1 MSRLSRKVKR
11 LQRKNSQSHIFLLF
25 LFLLFVGGLAI
36 VARIYALAPVKIVDA
51 SMTPKFKEQSTHWMC
66 KLPQCLTEIKD
77 QDIVWLSLKSGETMV
92 RRVLAMPGDSIEITD
107 KGRVR
112 TPHRNYKWKGEDAF
126 IQSHTIYVPKAG
138 DTLYF
143 DKLNEVEQDY
153 VVAYLHTHG
162 EKIAIKSTLWQG
174 DREINIDRVGATKI
188 ANRQVSLKEVDFL
201 PWQDRYLIELQI
213 RQAEPGNAPIKIK
226 RELFRLKPAK
236 LELTPPPTA
245 ADSTAVDSIKTDSVK
260 VAHVDSSKAAKADST
275 QKDSTKKDSAVAAA
289 PKKHEE
295 EVEQYLD
302 EPLNKIVIEE
312 DCYYMA
318 CIKGSSCPDSREL
331 GYFTHK
337 DFIGRYMEWPDRF
350 KTKVLDPIQRY
361 AKMSLDYLLLLLAP
375 EEEDNPEES
384 EESSNDKES
393 SNNATSNE

>member
-1 MSRLSRKVKR
+1 MSRLSRKVKW
-11 LQRKNSQSHIFLLF
+11 LQRRNSQSHIFLLF
-25 LFLLFVGGLAI
+25 LFLLFVCGVAI
-36 VARIYALAPVKIVDA
+36 VGRLYAIAPVKIMDA
-51 SMTPKFKEQSTHWMC
+51 SMTPKFKEQSTHWIC
-66 KLPQCLTEIKD
+66 KLPQCLSEIRD

-112 TPHRNYKWKGEDAF
+112 TPHRNFKWKGEDAF

-153 VVAYLHTHG
+153 IVAYLHTHG

-236 LELTPPPTA
+236 LELTPPPTTS
-245 ADSTAVDSIKTDSVK
+245 ADSTIGDSVKTDSVK
-260 VAHVDSSKAAKADST
+260 VAHVDSSKTAKSDT
-275 QKDSTKKDSAVAAA
+275 TKKDSTKKDSAVAVA

-312 DCYYMA
+312 DCYYMT

-350 KTKVLDPIQRY
+350 KTKVIDPIQRY
-361 AKMSLDYLLLLLAP
+361 AKMTLDYLLSQLAP
-375 EEEDNPEES
+375 EEETNPEES
-384 EESSNDKES
+384 EEVPN
-393 SNNATSNE
+393 NNATSNE

>member
-1 MSRLSRKVKR
+1 M
-11 LQRKNSQSHIFLLF
+11 F
-25 LFLLFVGGLAI
+25 LFLLFICGVAF
-36 VARIYALAPVKIVDA
+36 VARLYAIAPVKIMDA
-51 SMTPKFKEQSTHWMC
+51 SMTPKFKEQSIHWMC
-66 KLPQCLTEIKD
+66 KLPQCLSKIKE

-126 IQSHTIYVPKAG
+126 IQSQTIYVPKAG

-153 VVAYLHTHG
+153 ILAYLHTHG

-236 LELTPPPTA
+236 LELTPPPTSS
-245 ADSTAVDSIKTDSVK
+245 ADSTVSDAIKTDSVK
-260 VAHVDSSKAAKADST
+260 VAHVDSSKAAKSDST
-275 QKDSTKKDSAVAAA
+275 QNDTTKKDSAVAAPAKPA
-289 PKKHEE
+289 PAKEE
-295 EVEQYLD
+295 PEKYLD

-312 DCYYMA
+312 DCYYMT

-337 DFIGRYMEWPDRF
+337 DFIGRYLEWPDRF
-350 KTKVLDPIQRY
+350 KNRIIVPAKKFLDKSIEY
-361 AKMSLDYLLLLLAP
+361 ILSLLTP
-375 EEEDNPEES
+375 EEDS
-384 EESSNDKES
+384 EENPSEDEEVENKSDSTK
-393 SNNATSNE
+393 

>member
-25 LFLLFVGGLAI
+25 LFLLFICGVAF
-36 VARIYALAPVKIVDA
+36 VARLYAIAPVKIMDA
-51 SMTPKFKEQSTHWMC
+51 SMTPKFKEQSIHWMC
-66 KLPQCLTEIKD
+66 KLPQCLSKIKE

-126 IQSHTIYVPKAG
+126 IQSQTIYVPKAG

-153 VVAYLHTHG
+153 ILAYLHTHG

-188 ANRQVSLKEVDFL
+188 ANRQVSLKEVDYL

-236 LELTPPPTA
+236 LELTPPPTSS
-245 ADSTAVDSIKTDSVK
+245 ADSIAGDSVKTDSVK
-260 VAHVDSSKAAKADST
+260 VAHADSSKAAKSDST
-275 QKDSTKKDSAVAAA
+275 QNDTTKKDSAVAAPAKPA
-289 PKKHEE
+289 PAKEE
-295 EVEQYLD
+295 PEQYLD

-312 DCYYMA
+312 DCYYMT

-337 DFIGRYMEWPDRF
+337 DFIGRYLEWPDRF
-350 KTKVLDPIQRY
+350 KNRIIVPAKKFLDKSIEYVLSR
-361 AKMSLDYLLLLLAP
+361 LAP
-375 EEEDNPEES
+375 EEDS
-384 EESSNDKES
+384 EENPSEDESKSNSTK
-393 SNNATSNE
+393 

>member
-1 MSRLSRKVKR
+1 MSRLSRKVNR

-25 LFLLFVGGLAI
+25 LFLLFVGGLAF

-66 KLPQCLTEIKD
+66 KLPQCLSQIKD

-126 IQSHTIYVPKAG
+126 IQSHSIYVPKAG

-153 VVAYLHTHG
+153 ILSYLHTHG

-236 LELTPPPTA
+236 LELTPPPTSS
-245 ADSTAVDSIKTDSVK
+245 ADSTVGDSAKTDSVK
-260 VAHVDSSKAAKADST
+260 VAHVDSNKTTKADTT
-275 QKDSTKKDSAVAAA
+275 QKDSTKKDSTVAVA

-312 DCYYMA
+312 DCYYMT
-318 CIKGSSCPDSREL
+318 CIKGASCPDSREL

-337 DFIGRYMEWPDRF
+337 DFIGLYMEWPDRF
-350 KTKVLDPIQRY
+350 QNRIIVPAKKILDKTIEYIL
-361 AKMSLDYLLLLLAP
+361 SLLTP
-375 EEEDNPEES
+375 EEDS
-384 EESSNDKES
+384 EENTSDNEEAETKSNFTK
-393 SNNATSNE
+393 

>member
-1 MSRLSRKVKR
+1 MFMSGLSRKVKR

-25 LFLLFVGGLAI
+25 LLLLIVLGISFVG
-36 VARIYALAPVKIVDA
+36 RIYAIAPVKIMDA

-66 KLPQCLTEIKD
+66 KLPQCLAQVKD
-77 QDIVWLSLKSGETMV
+77 QDVVWLMLKSGETMV
-92 RRVLAMPGDSIEITD
+92 RRVLAMPGDTIEITD

-112 TPHRNYKWKGEDAF
+112 TPHRNFTWKGEDAF
-126 IQSHTIYVPKAG
+126 IQSKTIYIPKAG

-153 VVAYLHTHG
+153 ILTYLHTHG
-162 EKIAIKSTLWQG
+162 EKIAVKSTLWQG

-236 LELTPPPTA
+236 LELNPPPSA
-245 ADSTAVDSIKTDSVK
+245 SADSTDSDSVKTDSIK
-260 VAHVDSSKAAKADST
+260 VALANSSKSAKTDTT
-275 QKDSTKKDSAVAAA
+275 QTDTTKKDSAVAAA
-289 PKKHEE
+289 PAKEE
-295 EVEQYLD
+295 PEQYLD

-312 DCYYMA
+312 DCYYLT
-318 CIKGSSCPDSREL
+318 CLKGSNCSDSREL

-337 DFIGRYMEWPDRF
+337 DIIGLYMEWPDRIKDRVIIPAKNF
-350 KTKVLDPIQRY
+350 LDKSIEY
-361 AKMSLDYLLLLLAP
+361 ILSLLAP
-375 EEEDNPEES
+375 EETEKAEE
-384 EESSNDKES
+384 K
-393 SNNATSNE
+393 

>member
-1 MSRLSRKVKR
+1 MFISGLSRKVKR

-25 LFLLFVGGLAI
+25 LLLLIVLGISFVG
-36 VARIYALAPVKIVDA
+36 RIYAIAPVKIMDA

-66 KLPQCLTEIKD
+66 KLPQCLAQVKD
-77 QDIVWLSLKSGETMV
+77 QDVVWLMLKSGETMV
-92 RRVLAMPGDSIEITD
+92 RRVLAMPGDTIEITD

-112 TPHRNYKWKGEDAF
+112 TPHRNFTWKGEDAF
-126 IQSHTIYVPKAG
+126 IQSKTIYIPKAG

-153 VVAYLHTHG
+153 ILTYLHTHG
-162 EKIAIKSTLWQG
+162 EKIAVKSTLWQG

-236 LELTPPPTA
+236 LELNPPPSA
-245 ADSTAVDSIKTDSVK
+245 SADSTDRDSVKTDSIK
-260 VAHVDSSKAAKADST
+260 VALADSSKSAKTDTT
-275 QKDSTKKDSAVAAA
+275 QTDTTKKDSAVAAA
-289 PKKHEE
+289 PAKEE
-295 EVEQYLD
+295 PEQYLD

-312 DCYYMA
+312 DCYYLT
-318 CIKGSSCPDSREL
+318 CLKGSNCSDSREM

-337 DFIGRYMEWPDRF
+337 DIIGLYMEWPDRIKDRVIIPAKNF
-350 KTKVLDPIQRY
+350 LDKSIEY
-361 AKMSLDYLLLLLAP
+361 ILSLLAP
-375 EEEDNPEES
+375 EETEKAEE
-384 EESSNDKES
+384 K
-393 SNNATSNE
+393 

>member
-1 MSRLSRKVKR
+1 MSGLSRKVKR

-25 LFLLFVGGLAI
+25 LFLLFIGGAAF
-36 VARIYALAPVKIVDA
+36 VARIYVVAPVKIMDA
-51 SMTPKFKEQSTHWMC
+51 SMTPMFKEQSTHWMC
-66 KLPQCLTEIKD
+66 KLPQCLSQIKD
-77 QDIVWLSLKSGETMV
+77 QDIVWLTLKSGETMV
-92 RRVLAMPGDSIEITD
+92 RRVLAMPGDTIKITD
-107 KGRVR
+107 KGRVH
-112 TPHRNYKWKGEDAF
+112 TPHRNFKWKGEDAF
-126 IQSHTIYVPKAG
+126 IQSKTIYIPKAG

-153 VVAYLHTHG
+153 ILAYLHTHG

-188 ANRQVSLKEVDFL
+188 ANRQVSLKEVDYL

-236 LELTPPPTA
+236 LELTPPPTSS
-245 ADSTAVDSIKTDSVK
+245 ADSTADTVK
-260 VAHVDSSKAAKADST
+260 VARTDSSKAAKADTT
-275 QKDSTKKDSAVAAA
+275 QKDTTKKDSAAKKDSAVAAPAKPA
-289 PKKHEE
+289 PVKEE
-295 EVEQYLD
+295 PEQYLD

-312 DCYYMA
+312 DCYYMT

-350 KTKVLDPIQRY
+350 KNRIIVPAKKFLDKSIEYVL
-361 AKMSLDYLLLLLAP
+361 SLLAP
-375 EEEDNPEES
+375 EEDS
-384 EESSNDKES
+384 EENPSDNEEAETKSNSTK
-393 SNNATSNE
+393 

>member
-1 MSRLSRKVKR
+1 MFMSGLSRKVKR

-25 LFLLFVGGLAI
+25 LFLLFIGGAAF
-36 VARIYALAPVKIVDA
+36 VARIYVVAPVKIMDA
-51 SMTPKFKEQSTHWMC
+51 SMTPMFKEQSTHWMC
-66 KLPQCLTEIKD
+66 KLPQCLSQIKD
-77 QDIVWLSLKSGETMV
+77 QDIVWLTLKSGETMV
-92 RRVLAMPGDSIEITD
+92 RRVLAMPSDTIKITD
-107 KGRVR
+107 KGRVH
-112 TPHRNYKWKGEDAF
+112 TPHRSFKWKGEDAF
-126 IQSHTIYVPKAG
+126 IQSKTIYIPKAG

-153 VVAYLHTHG
+153 ILAYLHTHG

-188 ANRQVSLKEVDFL
+188 ANRQVSLKEVDYL

-236 LELTPPPTA
+236 LELTPPPTSS
-245 ADSTAVDSIKTDSVK
+245 ADSTADTVK
-260 VAHVDSSKAAKADST
+260 VARTDSSKAAKADTT
-275 QKDSTKKDSAVAAA
+275 QKDTTKKDSAAKKDSAVAAPAKPA
-289 PKKHEE
+289 PVKEE
-295 EVEQYLD
+295 PEQYLD

-312 DCYYMA
+312 DCYYMT

-350 KTKVLDPIQRY
+350 KNRIIVPAKKFLDKSIEYVL
-361 AKMSLDYLLLLLAP
+361 SLLAP
-375 EEEDNPEES
+375 EETEEA
-384 EESSNDKES
+384 EEK
-393 SNNATSNE
+393 

>member
-1 MSRLSRKVKR
+1 MSGLSRKVKR

-25 LFLLFVGGLAI
+25 LLLLIVLGISFVG
-36 VARIYALAPVKIVDA
+36 RIYAIAPVKIMDA

-66 KLPQCLTEIKD
+66 KLPQCLAQVKD
-77 QDIVWLSLKSGETMV
+77 QDVVWLMLKSGETMV
-92 RRVLAMPGDSIEITD
+92 RRVLAMPGDTIEITD

-112 TPHRNYKWKGEDAF
+112 TPHRNFTWKGEDAF
-126 IQSHTIYVPKAG
+126 IQSKTIYIPKAG

-153 VVAYLHTHG
+153 ILTYLHTHG
-162 EKIAIKSTLWQG
+162 EKIAVKSTLWQG

-236 LELTPPPTA
+236 QELNPPPSA
-245 ADSTAVDSIKTDSVK
+245 SADSTNSDSVKTDSIK
-260 VAHVDSSKAAKADST
+260 VALADSSKSAKTDTT
-275 QKDSTKKDSAVAAA
+275 QTDTTKKDSAVAAA
-289 PKKHEE
+289 PAKEE
-295 EVEQYLD
+295 PEQYLD

-312 DCYYMA
+312 DCYYLT
-318 CIKGSSCPDSREL
+318 CLKGPNCSDSREM

-337 DFIGRYMEWPDRF
+337 DIIGLYMEWPDRIKDRVIIPAKNF
-350 KTKVLDPIQRY
+350 LDKSIEY
-361 AKMSLDYLLLLLAP
+361 ILSLLAP
-375 EEEDNPEES
+375 EETEKAEE
-384 EESSNDKES
+384 K
-393 SNNATSNE
+393 

>member
-1 MSRLSRKVKR
+1 MFMSGLSRKVKR

-25 LFLLFVGGLAI
+25 LLLLIVLGISFVG
-36 VARIYALAPVKIVDA
+36 RIYAIAPVKIMDA

-66 KLPQCLTEIKD
+66 KLPQCLTQVKD
-77 QDIVWLSLKSGETMV
+77 QDVVWLMLKSGETMV
-92 RRVLAMPGDSIEITD
+92 RRVLAMPGDTIEITD

-112 TPHRNYKWKGEDAF
+112 TPHRNFTWKGEDAF
-126 IQSHTIYVPKAG
+126 IQSKTIYIPKAG

-153 VVAYLHTHG
+153 ILTYLHTHG
-162 EKIAIKSTLWQG
+162 EKIAVKSTLWQG

-236 LELTPPPTA
+236 LELNPPPSA
-245 ADSTAVDSIKTDSVK
+245 SADSTDSDSVKTDSIK
-260 VAHVDSSKAAKADST
+260 VALADSSKSAKTDTT
-275 QKDSTKKDSAVAAA
+275 QTDTTKKDSAVAAA
-289 PKKHEE
+289 PAKEE
-295 EVEQYLD
+295 PEQYLD

-312 DCYYMA
+312 DCYYLT
-318 CIKGSSCPDSREL
+318 CLKGSNCSDSREM

-337 DFIGRYMEWPDRF
+337 DIIGLYMEWPDRIKDRVIIPAKNF
-350 KTKVLDPIQRY
+350 LDKSIEY
-361 AKMSLDYLLLLLAP
+361 ILSLLAP
-375 EEEDNPEES
+375 EETEKAEE
-384 EESSNDKES
+384 K
-393 SNNATSNE
+393 

>member
-1 MSRLSRKVKR
+1 MSGLSRKLKR

-25 LFLLFVGGLAI
+25 LFLLIVLGVSFVG
-36 VARIYALAPVKIVDA
+36 RIYAIAPVKIMDA

-66 KLPQCLTEIKD
+66 KLPQCLAQIKD
-77 QDIVWLSLKSGETMV
+77 QDVVWITLKSGETMV
-92 RRVLAMPGDSIEITD
+92 RRVLAMPGDTIEITD
-107 KGRVR
+107 KGRVH
-112 TPHRNYKWKGEDAF
+112 TPHRNFTWKGEDAF
-126 IQSHTIYVPKAG
+126 IQSKTIYIPKAG

-153 VVAYLHTHG
+153 ILTYLHTHG
-162 EKIAIKSTLWQG
+162 EKIAVKSSLWQG

-226 RELFRLKPAK
+226 RELFRLKPIK
-236 LELTPPPTA
+236 SELNPPPA
-245 ADSTAVDSIKTDSVK
+245 SSADSTIGDTVRTDSIK
-260 VAHVDSSKAAKADST
+260 VAQTDSSKTAMADTT
-275 QKDSTKKDSAVAAA
+275 QKDSIKK
-289 PKKHEE
+289 E
-295 EVEQYLD
+295 EVVQYLD

-312 DCYYMA
+312 DCYFLT

-337 DFIGRYMEWPDRF
+337 DFIGRYMEWPDHF
-350 KTKVLDPIQRY
+350 KNRIIIPTKKILDK
-361 AKMSLDYLLLLLAP
+361 AMNFALSLLAT
-375 EEEDNPEES
+375 EEDAVDIRP
-384 EESSNDKES
+384 
-393 SNNATSNE
+393 

>member
-1 MSRLSRKVKR
+1 MSGLSRKVKR

-25 LFLLFVGGLAI
+25 LLLLIVLGISFVG
-36 VARIYALAPVKIVDA
+36 RIYAIAPVKIMDA

-66 KLPQCLTEIKD
+66 KLPQCLAQVKD
-77 QDIVWLSLKSGETMV
+77 QDVVWLMLKSGETMV
-92 RRVLAMPGDSIEITD
+92 RRVLAMPGDTIEITD

-112 TPHRNYKWKGEDAF
+112 TPHRNFTWKGEDAF
-126 IQSHTIYVPKAG
+126 IQSKTIYIPKAG

-153 VVAYLHTHG
+153 ILTYLHTHG
-162 EKIAIKSTLWQG
+162 EKIAVKSTLWQG

-188 ANRQVSLKEVDFL
+188 ANRQVSLKEVNFL

-236 LELTPPPTA
+236 LELNPPPSA
-245 ADSTAVDSIKTDSVK
+245 SADSTDSDSVKTDSIK
-260 VAHVDSSKAAKADST
+260 VALADSSKSAKTDTT
-275 QKDSTKKDSAVAAA
+275 QTDTTKKDSAVAAA
-289 PKKHEE
+289 PVKEE
-295 EVEQYLD
+295 PEQYLD

-312 DCYYMA
+312 DCYYLT
-318 CIKGSSCPDSREL
+318 CLKGSNCSDSREM

-337 DFIGRYMEWPDRF
+337 DIIGLYMEWPDRIKDRVIIPAKNF
-350 KTKVLDPIQRY
+350 LDKSIEY
-361 AKMSLDYLLLLLAP
+361 ILSLLAP
-375 EEEDNPEES
+375 EETEKAEE
-384 EESSNDKES
+384 K
-393 SNNATSNE
+393 

>member
-1 MSRLSRKVKR
+1 MSGLSRKVKR

-25 LFLLFVGGLAI
+25 LLLLIVLGISFVG
-36 VARIYALAPVKIVDA
+36 RIYAIAPVKIMDA

-66 KLPQCLTEIKD
+66 KLPQCLAQVKD
-77 QDIVWLSLKSGETMV
+77 QDVVWLMLKSGETMV
-92 RRVLAMPGDSIEITD
+92 RRVLAMPGDTIEITD

-112 TPHRNYKWKGEDAF
+112 TPHRNFTWKGEDAF
-126 IQSHTIYVPKAG
+126 IQSKTIYIPKAG

-153 VVAYLHTHG
+153 ILTYLHTHG
-162 EKIAIKSTLWQG
+162 EKIAVKSTLWQG

-236 LELTPPPTA
+236 LELNPPPSVS
-245 ADSTAVDSIKTDSVK
+245 ADSTDSNSVKTDSIK
-260 VAHVDSSKAAKADST
+260 VALADSSKSAKTDTT
-275 QKDSTKKDSAVAAA
+275 QTDTTKKDSAVAAA
-289 PKKHEE
+289 PAKEE
-295 EVEQYLD
+295 PEQYLD

-312 DCYYMA
+312 DCYYLT
-318 CIKGSSCPDSREL
+318 CLKGSNCSDSREM

-337 DFIGRYMEWPDRF
+337 DIIGLYMEWPDRIKDRVIIPAKNF
-350 KTKVLDPIQRY
+350 LDKSIEY
-361 AKMSLDYLLLLLAP
+361 ILSLLAP
-375 EEEDNPEES
+375 EETEKAEE
-384 EESSNDKES
+384 K
-393 SNNATSNE
+393 

>member
-1 MSRLSRKVKR
+1 MFMSGLSRKVKR

-25 LFLLFVGGLAI
+25 LLLLIVLGISFVG
-36 VARIYALAPVKIVDA
+36 RIYAIAPVKIMDA

-66 KLPQCLTEIKD
+66 KLPQCLAQVKD
-77 QDIVWLSLKSGETMV
+77 QDVIWLMLKSGETMV
-92 RRVLAMPGDSIEITD
+92 RRVLAMPGDTIEITD

-112 TPHRNYKWKGEDAF
+112 TPHRNFTWKGEDAF
-126 IQSHTIYVPKAG
+126 IQSKTIYIPKAG

-153 VVAYLHTHG
+153 ILTYLHTHG
-162 EKIAIKSTLWQG
+162 EKIAVKSTLWQG

-188 ANRQVSLKEVDFL
+188 ANRQVSLKEVNFL

-236 LELTPPPTA
+236 LELNPPPSA
-245 ADSTAVDSIKTDSVK
+245 SADSTDSDSVKTDSIK
-260 VAHVDSSKAAKADST
+260 VAIADSSKSAKTDTT
-275 QKDSTKKDSAVAAA
+275 QTDTTKKDSAVAAA
-289 PKKHEE
+289 PAKEE
-295 EVEQYLD
+295 PEQYLD

-312 DCYYMA
+312 DCYYLT
-318 CIKGSSCPDSREL
+318 CLKGSNCSDSREM

-337 DFIGRYMEWPDRF
+337 DIIGLYMEWPDRIKDRVIIPAKNF
-350 KTKVLDPIQRY
+350 LDKSIEY
-361 AKMSLDYLLLLLAP
+361 ILSLLAP
-375 EEEDNPEES
+375 EETEKAEE
-384 EESSNDKES
+384 K
-393 SNNATSNE
+393 

>member
-25 LFLLFVGGLAI
+25 LFLLFIGGASF
-36 VARIYALAPVKIVDA
+36 VARIYAFAPVKIMDA

-66 KLPQCLTEIKD
+66 KVPQCLNQIKD
-77 QDIVWLSLKSGETMV
+77 QDIVWVTLKSGETMV
-92 RRVLAMPGDSIEITD
+92 RKVLAMPGDSIEITD
-107 KGRVR
+107 KGHVR
-112 TPHRNYKWKGEDAF
+112 TPHRNFKWKGEDAF
-126 IQSHTIYVPKAG
+126 IQSKTIYVPKAG

-153 VVAYLHTHG
+153 ILAYLHTHG

-174 DREINIDRVGATKI
+174 DREINIDRVGSTKI

-226 RELFRLKPAK
+226 RELFRFKPAK
-236 LELTPPPTA
+236 LELTPPPTSS
-245 ADSTAVDSIKTDSVK
+245 ADSSVSDTAKTDTVK
-260 VAHVDSSKAAKADST
+260 VAKADTT
-275 QKDSTKKDSAVAAA
+275 QKDSTKKDSAVAAPAKPA
-289 PKKHEE
+289 PAKEE
-295 EVEQYLD
+295 PEQYLD

-312 DCYYMA
+312 DCYYLT
-318 CIKGSSCPDSREL
+318 CLKGSSCPDSREL

-350 KTKVLDPIQRY
+350 KNRIIVPAKKFLDKSIEYVL
-361 AKMSLDYLLLLLAP
+361 SLLAP
-375 EEEDNPEES
+375 EEIEE
-384 EESSNDKES
+384 
-393 SNNATSNE
+393 

>member
-1 MSRLSRKVKR
+1 MSRLSRKVKW
-11 LQRKNSQSHIFLLF
+11 LQRRNSQSHIFLLF
-25 LFLLFVGGLAI
+25 LFLLFVCGVAI
-36 VARIYALAPVKIVDA
+36 VGRLYAIAPVKIMDA
-51 SMTPKFKEQSTHWMC
+51 SMTPKFKEQSTHWIC
-66 KLPQCLTEIKD
+66 KLPQCLSEIKD

-112 TPHRNYKWKGEDAF
+112 TPHRNFKWKGEDAF

-153 VVAYLHTHG
+153 IVAYLHTHG

-174 DREINIDRVGATKI
+174 DREINIDHVGATKI

-236 LELTPPPTA
+236 LELTPPPTTS
-245 ADSTAVDSIKTDSVK
+245 ADSTIGDSVKTDSVK
-260 VAHVDSSKAAKADST
+260 VAHVDSSKTAKADT
-275 QKDSTKKDSAVAAA
+275 TKKDSTKKDSAVAVA

-312 DCYYMA
+312 DCYYMT

-337 DFIGRYMEWPDRF
+337 DFVGRYMEWPDRF
-350 KTKVLDPIQRY
+350 QNRIIVPAKKILDKSIEY
-361 AKMSLDYLLLLLAP
+361 ILSLLTP
-375 EEEDNPEES
+375 EEDS
-384 EESSNDKES
+384 EENTSDNEEAENKSNSTK
-393 SNNATSNE
+393 

>member
-25 LFLLFVGGLAI
+25 LFLLFICGVAF
-36 VARIYALAPVKIVDA
+36 VARLYAIAPVKIMDA
-51 SMTPKFKEQSTHWMC
+51 SMTPKFKEQSIHWMC
-66 KLPQCLTEIKD
+66 KLPQCLSKIKE

-126 IQSHTIYVPKAG
+126 IQSQTIYVPKAG

-153 VVAYLHTHG
+153 ILAYLHTHG

-236 LELTPPPTA
+236 LELTPPPTSS
-245 ADSTAVDSIKTDSVK
+245 ADSIAGDSVKTDSVK
-260 VAHVDSSKAAKADST
+260 VAHADSSATAKADT
-275 QKDSTKKDSAVAAA
+275 TKKDSTKKDSAVAAPAKPA
-289 PKKHEE
+289 PAKEE
-295 EVEQYLD
+295 PEQYLD

-312 DCYYMA
+312 DCYYMT

-337 DFIGRYMEWPDRF
+337 DFIGRYLEWPDRF
-350 KTKVLDPIQRY
+350 KNRIIVPAKKILDKSIEYVL
-361 AKMSLDYLLLLLAP
+361 SLLAP
-375 EEEDNPEES
+375 EEDS
-384 EESSNDKES
+384 EENPSEDESKSNSTK
-393 SNNATSNE
+393 

>member
-1 MSRLSRKVKR
+1 MFISGLSRKVKR

-25 LFLLFVGGLAI
+25 LLLLIVLGISFVG
-36 VARIYALAPVKIVDA
+36 RIYAIAPVKIMDA

-66 KLPQCLTEIKD
+66 KLPQCLAQVKD
-77 QDIVWLSLKSGETMV
+77 QDVVWLMLKSGETMV
-92 RRVLAMPGDSIEITD
+92 RRVLAMPGDTIEITD

-112 TPHRNYKWKGEDAF
+112 TPHRNFTWKGEDAF
-126 IQSHTIYVPKAG
+126 IQSKTIYIPKAG

-153 VVAYLHTHG
+153 ILTYLHTHG
-162 EKIAIKSTLWQG
+162 EKIAVKSTLWQG

-188 ANRQVSLKEVDFL
+188 ANRQVSLKEIDFL

-236 LELTPPPTA
+236 LELNPPPSA
-245 ADSTAVDSIKTDSVK
+245 SADSTDSDSVKTDSIK
-260 VAHVDSSKAAKADST
+260 VALANSSKSAKTDTT
-275 QKDSTKKDSAVAAA
+275 QTDTTKKDSAVAAA
-289 PKKHEE
+289 PVKEE
-295 EVEQYLD
+295 PEQYLD

-312 DCYYMA
+312 DCYYLT
-318 CIKGSSCPDSREL
+318 CLKGSNCSDSREM

-337 DFIGRYMEWPDRF
+337 DIIGLYMEWPDRIKDRVIIPAKNF
-350 KTKVLDPIQRY
+350 LDKSIEY
-361 AKMSLDYLLLLLAP
+361 ILSLLAP
-375 EEEDNPEES
+375 EETEKAEE
-384 EESSNDKES
+384 K
-393 SNNATSNE
+393 

>member
-1 MSRLSRKVKR
+1 M
-11 LQRKNSQSHIFLLF
+11 
-25 LFLLFVGGLAI
+25 
-36 VARIYALAPVKIVDA
+36 DA
-51 SMTPKFKEQSTHWMC
+51 SMTPKFKEQSTHWIC
-66 KLPQCLTEIKD
+66 KLPQCLSEIRD

-112 TPHRNYKWKGEDAF
+112 TPHRNFKWKGEDAF

-153 VVAYLHTHG
+153 IVAYLHTHG

-236 LELTPPPTA
+236 LELTPPPTTS
-245 ADSTAVDSIKTDSVK
+245 ADSTIGDYVKTDSVK
-260 VAHVDSSKAAKADST
+260 VAHVDSSKTAKADT
-275 QKDSTKKDSAVAAA
+275 TKKDSTKKDSAVAVA

-312 DCYYMA
+312 DCYYMT

-350 KTKVLDPIQRY
+350 KNRIIVPAKKFLDKSIEY
-361 AKMSLDYLLLLLAP
+361 ILSLLAP
-375 EEEDNPEES
+375 EEDS
-384 EESSNDKES
+384 EENPSEDEEVENKSDSTK
-393 SNNATSNE
+393 

>member
-25 LFLLFVGGLAI
+25 LFLLFVGGLAF
-36 VARIYALAPVKIVDA
+36 VARIYALAPVKIMDA

-66 KLPQCLTEIKD
+66 KLPQCLSEIKD

-112 TPHRNYKWKGEDAF
+112 TPHRNFKWKGEDAF
-126 IQSHTIYVPKAG
+126 IQSQTIYVPKAG

-143 DKLNEVEQDY
+143 DKLNDVEQDY
-153 VVAYLHTHG
+153 ILAYLHTHG
-162 EKIAIKSTLWQG
+162 EKIAVKSTLWQG

-188 ANRQVSLKEVDFL
+188 ANRQVSLKEVDYL

-236 LELTPPPTA
+236 LELNPPPSSS
-245 ADSTAVDSIKTDSVK
+245 ADSTASDSVKTDSVK
-260 VAHVDSSKAAKADST
+260 VALTDSSKTAKADTT
-275 QKDSTKKDSAVAAA
+275 QKDTTKKDSAVAAPAKPA
-289 PKKHEE
+289 PAKEE
-295 EVEQYLD
+295 PEQYLD

-312 DCYYMA
+312 DCYYVT
-318 CIKGSSCPDSREL
+318 CLKGSSCPDSREL
-331 GYFTHK
+331 GYFTHNN
-337 DFIGRYMEWPDRF
+337 FIGRYLEWPDRL
-350 KTKVLDPIQRY
+350 KVKVIYPIQRY
-361 AKMSLDYLLLLLAP
+361 AKKAFNYALSLLAP
-375 EEEDNPEES
+375 EEIEE
-384 EESSNDKES
+384 
-393 SNNATSNE
+393 

>member
-25 LFLLFVGGLAI
+25 LFLLFICGAAF
-36 VARIYALAPVKIVDA
+36 VARLYAIAPVKIMDA
-51 SMTPKFKEQSTHWMC
+51 SMTPKFKEQSIHWMC
-66 KLPQCLTEIKD
+66 KLPQCLSKIKE

-126 IQSHTIYVPKAG
+126 IQSQTIYVPKAG

-153 VVAYLHTHG
+153 ILAYLHTHG

-188 ANRQVSLKEVDFL
+188 ANRQVSLKEVDYL

-236 LELTPPPTA
+236 LELTPPPA
-245 ADSTAVDSIKTDSVK
+245 SSADSTASDSIKTDSVK
-260 VAHVDSSKAAKADST
+260 VAHVDSSKAAKSDST
-275 QKDSTKKDSAVAAA
+275 QNDTTKKDSAVAAPAKPA
-289 PKKHEE
+289 PAKEE
-295 EVEQYLD
+295 PEKYLD
-302 EPLNKIVIEE
+302 EPLNMIVIEE
-312 DCYYMA
+312 DCYYMT

-337 DFIGRYMEWPDRF
+337 DFIGRYLEWPDRI
-350 KTKVLDPIQRY
+350 KVKVIYPIQRY
-361 AKMSLDYLLLLLAP
+361 ANRALDYALSLLAP
-375 EEEDNPEES
+375 EEEEE
-384 EESSNDKES
+384 
-393 SNNATSNE
+393 